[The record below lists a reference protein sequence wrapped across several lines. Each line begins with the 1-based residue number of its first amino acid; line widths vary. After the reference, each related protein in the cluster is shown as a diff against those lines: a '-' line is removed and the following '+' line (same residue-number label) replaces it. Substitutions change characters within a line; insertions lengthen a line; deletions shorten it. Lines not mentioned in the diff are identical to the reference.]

1 MRINKKKK
9 ALALMAS
16 VALLALTS
24 LSPSQAHSGTIKA
37 GGICEMTGEVENTT
51 TSTFVCLKTATG
63 NLWSKA
69 LPLAKK
75 AKTAKLDVSMSWL
88 KAGDMMLDEM
98 KMTGTFGVITNSSS
112 KAIRIIGGY
121 TSVAGAIQ
129 MHEMIMKDG
138 AMVMSEK
145 VNGFTIPANSSF
157 ALKPG
162 GNHIMFMDLTQ
173 NMKPGKLY
181 TITLITST
189 GERVTYKAI
198 GRVFNG
204 ANEAYDPGTGD
215 ALNPTT
221 PAPAMGGSMDNGMG
235 TTPTTPTTP
244 MHPAASN

>member
-16 VALLALTS
+16 VTLLALTS

-63 NLWSKA
+63 TVWSKA

-98 KMTGTFGVITNSSS
+98 KMTGQFGVITNSSS

-162 GNHIMFMDLTQ
+162 GNHVMFMELKQ

-215 ALNPTT
+215 ALNPTPT
-221 PAPAMGGSMDNGMG
+221 THAPATGGSMDNGMG
-235 TTPTTPTTP
+235 TTPTTP